1 MDVSSAFSELTERL
15 LIENEKY
22 LINSFSNRKFVSNT
36 AINSKKKADEYIISL
51 KIENYNV
58 MDESR

>member
-1 MDVSSAFSELTERL
+1 MDVSSAFSVLTERL